1 MHAGTHVTK
10 TKTINLHRIAGLA
23 LLLLVASLIAT
34 TARAELRCDCTQI
47 VESCSANIS
56 FDDNEIEIESS
67 EDACSRVDYLIDGQ
81 PYTALVVDG
90 EAEFGWE
97 GQPQGSPQIVVENC
111 RVCADSVERNF
122 KIPEP
127 VTVEDTKTDDQGGR
141 TLVKVMP
148 NFPRQALTSG
158 LEGSVTVGFD
168 VNAEGIVQNIRVTE
182 STDDIF
188 ITPAIDAASRFRF
201 TPGAATS
208 YREQFTFKLLNGSN
222 PTVTSATL

>member
-1 MHAGTHVTK
+1 VTK
-10 TKTINLHRIAGLA
+10 TKAFNLLHIAGLTLLA
-23 LLLLVASLIAT
+23 LATGLIGT
-34 TARAELRCDCTQI
+34 NARAELRCDCTRI
-47 VESCSANIS
+47 VDTCSAEIS
-56 FDDNEIEIESS
+56 FDDNEIEIESN

-90 EAEFGWE
+90 DAEFDWK

-111 RVCADSVERNF
+111 RVCADSVERNV
-122 KIPEP
+122 KLPEAIAIK
-127 VTVEDTKTDDQGGR
+127 DTKTDDESSR

-148 NFPRQALTSG
+148 NFPRKALTSG
-158 LEGSVTVGFD
+158 LEGSVTVEFD
-168 VNAEGIVQNIRVTE
+168 VNEEGIVQNIRVTE
-182 STDDIF
+182 STDDVF

-208 YREQFTFKLLNGSN
+208 NREQFTFKLLNGSN